1 MGFGRIFAS
10 YWKLRICTRGGDDG
24 AGDGGDGRS
33 RAEKLPGRQAL
44 TWKHTT
50 RTQTHTHTHT
60 QRHDSREANGTTP
73 THTQT
78 NTPKHTP
85 SGKPVG
91 FPFLGANR
99 AVAHPNRQKGCS
111 CEPGSA

>member
-1 MGFGRIFAS
+1 MALVTVVMAGHAQRSCPAGRPSHGNTPHA
-10 YWKLRICTRGGDDG
+10 
-24 AGDGGDGRS
+24 
-33 RAEKLPGRQAL
+33 P
-44 TWKHTT
+44 KH
-50 RTQTHTHTHT
+50 THTHTHT
-60 QRHDSREANGTTP
+60 EAHGNTP

-78 NTPKHTP
+78 NAPKHTP